1 MLKQIAK
8 LIDLKSII
16 TLELVTTLIVTVIYS
31 LTHDISLDDKVF
43 LLFSNV
49 TTAVVTYYFTKK
61 SSDEKKVK

>member
-61 SSDEKKVK
+61 SNDEKKVK